1 MDSTVDDQL
10 VRRGCIRGEV
20 GRGGETREEKKG
32 REREGRERGE
42 NHEIEKIQP
51 GKHK

>member
-1 MDSTVDDQL
+1 MKW
-10 VRRGCIRGEV
+10 GEEE
-20 GRGGETREEKKG
+20 RETREEKKG